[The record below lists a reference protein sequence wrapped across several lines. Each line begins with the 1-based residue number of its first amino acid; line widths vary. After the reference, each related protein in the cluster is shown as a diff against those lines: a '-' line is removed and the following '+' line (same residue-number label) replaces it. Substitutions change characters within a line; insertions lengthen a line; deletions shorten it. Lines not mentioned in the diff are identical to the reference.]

1 MAVVV
6 EYKNVQKEL
15 KWSEEELSQVEANIR
30 DLRKLVEDVKTPLW
44 RAQISSGY
52 WINLNTTA
60 LLNAHIK
67 RKEQLELQIKELKE
81 VDEFLTK
88 AIQAFK

>member
-6 EYKNVQKEL
+6 EYKDVQKEL

-30 DLRKLVEDVKTPLW
+30 DLKKLVEDVKTPLW
-44 RAQISSGY
+44 KAQISSGY
-52 WINLNTTA
+52 WVNLNTTA
-60 LLNAHIK
+60 LLNAHIQ